1 MYVYVPRPNDS
12 YSVAALV
19 VGILTLFGIWCYG
32 VPSLILGPIAI
43 YLGLH
48 ARGRIRASGG
58 AVGGEGFATAGWI
71 TGLVGLVLGG
81 MFLLFFVGFFGFAIF
96 MAVTH
101 PPSPTPSITPA
112 I

>member
-1 MYVYVPRPNDS
+1 MYVPRPNDS
-12 YSVAALV
+12 YSTAALV
-19 VGILTLFGIWCYG
+19 VGILSLVGISCYG
-32 VPSLILGPIAI
+32 VPSVILGPIAI

-48 ARGRIRASGG
+48 SRSRIRASGG
-58 AVGGEGFATAGWI
+58 VLGGEGMATAGWI

-81 MFLLFFVGFFGFAIF
+81 LFLLFFVGFFGFAIF